1 MKSKLQGKLIYHNYV
16 VDHLMKEI
24 IVICFYC
31 LLWQLDNS
39 KLLVGG
45 RSV

>member
-1 MKSKLQGKLIYHNYV
+1 MISKLQGKYIDHNYV

-24 IVICFYC
+24 IVVCFYC
-31 LLWQLDNS
+31 LLRQLDHF